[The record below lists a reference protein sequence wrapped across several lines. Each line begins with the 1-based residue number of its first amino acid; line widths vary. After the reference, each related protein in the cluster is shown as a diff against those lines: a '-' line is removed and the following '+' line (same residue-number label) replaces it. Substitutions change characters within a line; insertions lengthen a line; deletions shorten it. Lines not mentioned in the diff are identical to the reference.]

1 MSTHTD
7 THNQHD
13 PDLARRDPTAPM
25 DLSVVVPVFEERDNL
40 IPLHSQI
47 CAALDALPYASEIV
61 YIDDG
66 SKDGSVEVLREIGET
81 DPRTRVIRF
90 RRNFGQT
97 AAMSAGFDYA
107 RGSVIITMDADLQND
122 PADIGLLMDTLA
134 EGYDIVSGWRK
145 NRQDGFILR
154 KIPSRIANRLIC
166 RITGVQ
172 LHDFGCTLKAY
183 RREVVE
189 NIKLYGE
196 MHRFIP
202 ALAHWIG
209 AETTEVVVNHRARV
223 WGKSKYGISRT
234 MRVVLDLITIA
245 FLMNFSTR
253 PIQVFGRVGLASGLI
268 GTTICGWLTVGKFVA
283 PEMYSLTE
291 RMPMLLLGVLLIF
304 VGVQFITM
312 GLLGELMTRTYHEA
326 QGKPIYVV
334 REVISSRPGDPSSS

>member
-1 MSTHTD
+1 MITPATGARTED
-7 THNQHD
+7 RLTLVD
-13 PDLARRDPTAPM
+13 PDGRL
-25 DLSVVVPVFEERDNL
+25 DLSIVVPVYEERDNL
-40 IPLHSQI
+40 KPLHEQI
-47 CAALDALPYASEIV
+47 TTALDALPYASEIV
-61 YIDDG
+61 YVDDG
-66 SKDGSVEVLREIGET
+66 SQDGSVDVLREIAEG
-81 DPRTRVIRF
+81 DARTRAVRF

-107 RGSVIITMDADLQND
+107 RGAVIITMDADLQND
-122 PADIGLLMDTLA
+122 PADIGMLMDKLA

-145 NRQDGFILR
+145 NRQDGLVLR
-154 KIPSRIANRLIC
+154 KVPSRLANRLIC
-166 RITGVQ
+166 RITGVS

-189 NIKLYGE
+189 NIRLYGE

-223 WGKSKYGISRT
+223 WGRSKYGISRT
-234 MRVVLDLITIA
+234 IRVVLDLVTIA

-253 PIQVFGRVGLASGLI
+253 PIQVFGRIGLASGFA
-268 GTTICGWLTVGKFVA
+268 GTGICAWLSVAKFVA
-283 PEMYSLTE
+283 PESNSLLE

-334 REVISSRPGDPSSS
+334 REVMSQPADEDATS

>member
-1 MSTHTD
+1 MVTPSTGTRTED
-7 THNQHD
+7 RLARVD
-13 PDLARRDPTAPM
+13 PDARL
-25 DLSVVVPVFEERDNL
+25 DLSIVVPVYEERDNL
-40 IPLHSQI
+40 KPLHEQI
-47 CAALDALPYASEIV
+47 TSALDALPYTSEIV
-61 YIDDG
+61 YVDDG
-66 SKDGSVEVLREIGET
+66 SQDGSVDVLREIAAG
-81 DPRTRVIRF
+81 DSRTRAVRF

-107 RGSVIITMDADLQND
+107 RGAVIITMDADLQND
-122 PADIGLLMDTLA
+122 PADIGMLMDKLA
-134 EGYDIVSGWRK
+134 DGYDIVSGWRK
-145 NRQDGFILR
+145 NRQDGFVLR
-154 KIPSRIANRLIC
+154 KLPSRLANRLIC
-166 RITGVQ
+166 RVTGVY

-189 NIKLYGE
+189 NIRLYGE

-223 WGKSKYGISRT
+223 WGRSKYGISRT
-234 MRVVLDLITIA
+234 IRVVLDLVTIA

-253 PIQVFGRVGLASGLI
+253 PIQVFGRIGLASGFA
-268 GTTICGWLTVGKFVA
+268 GTVICAWLTVAKFVA
-283 PEMYSLTE
+283 PASNSLLE

-334 REVISSRPGDPSSS
+334 REVMSSPATDEDAS

>member
-1 MSTHTD
+1 MITPATGAGAND
-7 THNQHD
+7 RRALAD
-13 PDLARRDPTAPM
+13 PDTRL
-25 DLSVVVPVFEERDNL
+25 DLSIVVPVYEERDNL
-40 IPLHSQI
+40 TPLHYQI
-47 CAALDALPYASEIV
+47 TAALDALPYTSEIV
-61 YIDDG
+61 YVDDG
-66 SKDGSVEVLREIGET
+66 SRDGSVDVLRGIAERDT
-81 DPRTRVIRF
+81 RTRAVRF

-107 RGSVIITMDADLQND
+107 RGAVIITMDADLQND
-122 PADIGLLMDTLA
+122 PADIGMLMEKLA

-145 NRQDGFILR
+145 NRQDGFVLR
-154 KIPSRIANRLIC
+154 KLPSWLANRLIC
-166 RITGVQ
+166 RVTGVY

-189 NIKLYGE
+189 NIRLYGE

-223 WGKSKYGISRT
+223 WGRSKYGISRT
-234 MRVVLDLITIA
+234 IRVVLDLVTVA

-253 PIQVFGRVGLASGLI
+253 PIQVFGRIGLACGFA
-268 GTTICGWLTVGKFVA
+268 GTVICAWLTIAKFVA
-283 PEMYSLTE
+283 PESNSLLE
-291 RMPMLLLGVLLIF
+291 RMPLLLLGVLLIF

-334 REVISSRPGDPSSS
+334 REVMSAPVDKGDPA

>member
-1 MSTHTD
+1 MDTD
-7 THNQHD
+7 TKAD
-13 PDLARRDPTAPM
+13 APTATELAELDPNDAL
-25 DLSVVVPVFEERDNL
+25 DLSIVVPVYEERDNL
-40 IPLHSQI
+40 RPLHAEI
-47 CAALDALPYASEIV
+47 TAALDALPYASEIV
-61 YIDDG
+61 YVDDG
-66 SKDGSVEVLREIGET
+66 SRDGSADVLRDIGET
-81 DPRTRVIRF
+81 DDRTRVVRF

-107 RGSVIITMDADLQND
+107 RGAVIITMDADLQND
-122 PADIGLLMDTLA
+122 PADIGMLMAKLD

-145 NRQDGFILR
+145 NRQDGFVLR
-154 KIPSRIANRLIC
+154 KLPSRLANRLIC
-166 RITGVQ
+166 RITGVR

-189 NIKLYGE
+189 NIRLYGE

-209 AETTEVVVNHRARV
+209 AETTEMVVNHRARV
-223 WGKSKYGISRT
+223 WGSSKYGISRT
-234 MRVVLDLITIA
+234 VRVVLDLVTIA
-245 FLMNFSTR
+245 FLMNFATR
-253 PIQVFGRVGLASGLI
+253 PIQVFGRIGLASGFA
-268 GTTICGWLTVGKFVA
+268 GTAICGWLSVGKFVL
-283 PEMYSLTE
+283 PDSYSLLE

-334 REVISSRPGDPSSS
+334 REVISSAGQSGPPA

>member
-1 MSTHTD
+1 
-7 THNQHD
+7 
-13 PDLARRDPTAPM
+13 M
-25 DLSVVVPVFEERDNL
+25 DLSIVVPVYEERDNL
-40 IPLHSQI
+40 RPLHAEI
-47 CAALDALPYASEIV
+47 TAALDVLPYASEIV
-61 YIDDG
+61 YVDDG
-66 SKDGSVEVLREIGET
+66 SRDGSVDVLREIGER
-81 DPRTRVIRF
+81 DARTRVVRF

-107 RGSVIITMDADLQND
+107 RGAVIITMDADLQND
-122 PADIGLLMDTLA
+122 PADIGMLMTKLA

-145 NRQDGFILR
+145 NRQDGFVLR
-154 KIPSRIANRLIC
+154 KLPSRLANRLIC
-166 RITGVQ
+166 RITGVR

-189 NIKLYGE
+189 NIRLYGE

-209 AETTEVVVNHRARV
+209 ADTTEMVVNHRARV
-223 WGKSKYGISRT
+223 WGRSKYGISRT
-234 MRVVLDLITIA
+234 IRVVLDLVTIA
-245 FLMNFSTR
+245 FLMNFATR
-253 PIQVFGRVGLASGLI
+253 PIQVFGRIGLASGFA
-268 GTTICGWLTVGKFVA
+268 GTVICGWLTIGKFVV
-283 PEMYSLTE
+283 PDSYSLLE

-334 REVISSRPGDPSSS
+334 REVISAAPPVDPA

>member
-1 MSTHTD
+1 MD
-7 THNQHD
+7 THIKTHR
-13 PDLARRDPTAPM
+13 PAEPELARRDPNEPV
-25 DLSVVVPVFEERDNL
+25 DLTIVVPVYEERDNL
-40 IPLHSQI
+40 RPLHAQI
-47 CAALDALPYASEIV
+47 TAALDALPYASEIV
-61 YIDDG
+61 YVDDG
-66 SKDGSVEVLREIGET
+66 SQDGSVEVLREIGER
-81 DPRTRVIRF
+81 DARTRVVRF

-107 RGSVIITMDADLQND
+107 RGAVIITMDADLQND
-122 PADIGLLMDTLA
+122 PADIGMLMDKLA

-145 NRQDGFILR
+145 NRQDGFVLR

-166 RITGVQ
+166 RITGVR

-189 NIKLYGE
+189 NIRLYGE

-223 WGKSKYGISRT
+223 WGRSKYGISRT
-234 MRVVLDLITIA
+234 IRVVLDLITIA
-245 FLMNFSTR
+245 FLMNFATR
-253 PIQVFGRVGLASGLI
+253 PIQVFGRVGLASGFI
-268 GTTICGWLTVGKFVA
+268 GTGICAWLSIGKFVA
-283 PEMYSLTE
+283 PEVYSLTE

-334 REVISSRPGDPSSS
+334 REVISAPTADAGAA